1 LGAWLPK
8 TGTLTAVELSGGPEK
23 SARHSF
29 GVDLGLFSQGS
40 IVLGLRLLT

>member
-1 LGAWLPK
+1 
-8 TGTLTAVELSGGPEK
+8 VELSVGPEK